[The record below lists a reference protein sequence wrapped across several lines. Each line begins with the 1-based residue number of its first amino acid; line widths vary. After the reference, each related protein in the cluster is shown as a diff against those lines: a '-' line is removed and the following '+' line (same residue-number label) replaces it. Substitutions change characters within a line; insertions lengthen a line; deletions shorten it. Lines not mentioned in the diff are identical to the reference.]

1 MTLGIVPR
9 EEIEVG
15 DRWRKDYGDIEELA
29 ISIKEKGLINPITV
43 STKESGGYILAA
55 GGRRMTALD
64 LLEWK
69 EIPCRIYDHP
79 LNDLE
84 LLSIELEENIR
95 RKDLTPGE
103 DCRLKRELL
112 LTQQKLYGEKV
123 STSPGAPGVSM
134 RDVARLV
141 GVSQASMSLD
151 VSLAETME
159 AFPDIDWSKCKTKSD
174 AVKIKNKIEEVFLRG
189 TLASRAEEAMGK
201 SSSNA
206 FQTKLMN
213 AYIVGDFFEEIQSIP
228 GGCID
233 LVEIDPPYAID
244 LTKQKKDYAYDHE
257 KYNEIDIKDYPTFM
271 QNLFKEC
278 YRVMAPNSWLLC
290 WFGPDPW
297 FEDIYQWISKA
308 GFSTRRLTA
317 KWIKPTGQTNQPS
330 KYLANSD
337 EQFYYASKGTPIL
350 ARQGRTNIF
359 QYNPVPS
366 ARKFHPTERPLEMMD
381 DVLTTF
387 AMEGSRVLVPF
398 LGSGNTLISAARNK
412 MVPFG
417 FDLTEAYRN
426 SYILKVQEM
435 FGSNNDS

>member
-1 MTLGIVPR
+1 MTLGIVLR

-15 DRWRKDYGDIEELA
+15 ERWRKDYGDIEELA

-55 GGRRMTALD
+55 GGRRMVALD

-95 RKDLTPGE
+95 RKDLTPTE

-112 LTQQKLYGEKV
+112 LTQQKLYGEKI
-123 STSPGAPGVSM
+123 STSPGSPGVSM
-134 RDVARLV
+134 RDVAKLA
-141 GVSQASMSLD
+141 GVSQSLMSMH

-159 AFPDIDWSKCKTKSD
+159 AFPDVGWDKCKTISD
-174 AVKIKNKIEEVFLRG
+174 AMKIKNKIEEVFLRE
-189 TLASRAEEAMGK
+189 TLAKRAEGVMGK
-201 SSSNA
+201 SGGNT

-213 AYIVGDFFEEIQSIP
+213 SYIVGDFFEEIKSIP
-228 GGCID
+228 GSCID

-244 LTKQKKDYAYDHE
+244 LTNQKKDYAYDHE
-257 KYNEIDIKDYPTFM
+257 KYNEIDIKDYPAFM
-271 QNLFKEC
+271 QNLFKES

-297 FEDIYQWISKA
+297 FEDIYQWLTKA

-337 EQFYYASKGTPIL
+337 EQFYYASKGTPVL

-366 ARKFHPTERPLEMMD
+366 ARKFHPTERPLDMMD
-381 DVLTTF
+381 DILTTF
-387 AMEGSRVLVPF
+387 AMESARILVPF

-435 FGSNNDS
+435 FGKGE